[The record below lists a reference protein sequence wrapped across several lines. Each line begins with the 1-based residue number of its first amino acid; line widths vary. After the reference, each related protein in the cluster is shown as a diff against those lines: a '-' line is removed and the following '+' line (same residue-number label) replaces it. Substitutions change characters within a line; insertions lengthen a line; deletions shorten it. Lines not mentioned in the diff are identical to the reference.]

1 MTLSKLVI
9 IGGVEGLLD
18 AEHRQGVQA
27 LADAVATVPRGVDP
41 GPELGDAEAV
51 VLAFGVPFDRV
62 AIDSALK
69 LRYLQVAS
77 TAFDVVDVE
86 YARGRGIIVRTL
98 PDYMTEPVAQFVLAV
113 MLEQASG
120 LTQGRQLRREGNL
133 FPLAYPA
140 RQFRGSRVGVV
151 GLGTIG
157 ARVAQMARGLG
168 AEVRYWSRNRKDDTG
183 FQYQDLD
190 SLLAEADFVSVNLA
204 LTEQTR
210 GIINASRIAAM
221 PAGAV
226 FVCTAPLELVDLTAL
241 RERTTANDLRVV
253 LNHALPETMSYFDN
267 CPGFIEP
274 PLVYLSPEAHRI
286 MQDRLLSD
294 LRASAT
300 AARHDHR

>member
-1 MTLSKLVI
+1 M
-9 IGGVEGLLD
+9 
-18 AEHRQGVQA
+18 
-27 LADAVATVPRGVDP
+27 PRLWCWP
-41 GPELGDAEAV
+41 FA
-51 VLAFGVPFDRV
+51 VPFDRA
-62 AIDSALK
+62 AIDSAPK

-77 TAFDVVDVE
+77 TAFDAVDVE

-120 LTQGRQLRREGNL
+120 LAQGRQFRRAGNL

-157 ARVAQMARGLG
+157 ARVAQMAQGLG

-190 SLLAEADFVSVNLA
+190 ALLVESDFVSVNLA

-221 PAGAV
+221 PTGMV
-226 FVCTAPLELVDLTAL
+226 FVCNAPIELVDLTAL
-241 RERTTANDLRVV
+241 RERTATNELRVI
-253 LNHALPETMSYFDN
+253 LNHALPDTMSYFDD

-294 LRASAT
+294 LRASA
-300 AARHDHR
+300 AVAQHDPR